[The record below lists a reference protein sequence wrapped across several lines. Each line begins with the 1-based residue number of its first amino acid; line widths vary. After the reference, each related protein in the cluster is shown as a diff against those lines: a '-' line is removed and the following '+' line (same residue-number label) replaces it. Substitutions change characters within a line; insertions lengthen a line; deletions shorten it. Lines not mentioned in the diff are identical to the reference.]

1 MTKRKA
7 EVDYKILITTSGIGS
22 RLGELTD
29 YTNKSL
35 VRIGNK
41 PALSLIIENYPSNS
55 EFVITIGHY
64 GEYVKEFLN
73 ITYPKHNFTF
83 IEVDNYEGP
92 GSSLG
97 YSILQAKKYLQC
109 PFIFNACDTLLAN
122 TAIVSKFLNKISN
135 FCLGGIRKDSSQYA
149 TLLVDN
155 KKVKEIKKK
164 GEINFDYAYTGI
176 CGIKDYDVFW
186 DILQKIYNKNPNDMT
201 LHEGHIINKM
211 LKQEID
217 FNFYKTKS
225 WLDMGNVG
233 ELEKTRKVFDSFA
246 EVLEKKEESIYFF
259 DDFVVKFFSNSEIC
273 KNRIKRY
280 HDLKGLIPEI
290 LASGDNFYKYK
301 KVDGDLMAN
310 AVDKNNFNNLLQ
322 WSKDNLWHTKQIKN
336 FKDLCYNFYI
346 EKSQKRIKKYLDGG
360 CDTESVINGVL
371 VPSVDELFNNIDID
385 WLCDGIPCGFHGDF
399 ILDNILKTEQGFC
412 LLDWRQDFAGNLSVG
427 DLYYDLSK
435 LNHNL
440 TVNHEIVN
448 QKLFDYSKDSCY
460 IMCNSRLLECKQV
473 LRKFIDDSGY
483 DYKKVEVLT
492 AIIWINMAPLHEYP
506 FDKFLFNFGKYNL
519 YKALKN
525 EY

>member
-1 MTKRKA
+1 MN
-7 EVDYKILITTSGIGS
+7 YKILITTSGIGS

-55 EFVITIGHY
+55 EFVITTGHY
-64 GEYVKEFLN
+64 GGYVKEFLN

-83 IEVDNYEGP
+83 VEVDNYEGP

-97 YSILQAKKYLQC
+97 YSILQAKEYLQC
-109 PFIFNACDTLLAN
+109 PFVFNACDTLLAN
-122 TAIVSKFLNKISN
+122 NTIVSKFLNKISN

-149 TLLVDN
+149 TLLIDN

-186 DILQKIYNKNPNDMT
+186 DILQETYNKNPNDMT

-233 ELEKTRKVFDSFA
+233 ELEKTRRVFDSFA

-259 DDFVVKFFSNSEIC
+259 DKYVVKFFSNSQIC
-273 KNRIKRY
+273 KNRTKRY
-280 HDLKGLIPEI
+280 EELEGLIPDI
-290 LASGDNFYKYK
+290 VASGENFYKYK
-301 KVDGDLMAN
+301 KVNGNLMAQH
-310 AVDKNNFNNLLQ
+310 VTRDSFQSLLN
-322 WSKDNLWHTKQIKN
+322 WSRDNLWQKKEITN
-336 FKDLCYNFYI
+336 FDKLCYDFYI
-346 EKSQKRIKKYLDGG
+346 KKSHDRIKKYLADRT
-360 CDTESVINGVL
+360 DTTSKINGV
-371 VPSVDELFNNIDID
+371 VIPPVKELFNRIDIE
-385 WLCDGIPCGFHGDF
+385 WLCDGIPSRFHGDF
-399 ILDNILKTEQGFC
+399 ILDNILKTKNDFC
-412 LLDWRQDFAGNLSVG
+412 LLDWRQDFGGNLSVG
-427 DLYYDLSK
+427 DLYYDLAK

-460 IMCNSRLLECKQV
+460 IMCNSKLLECKEI
-473 LRKFIDDSGY
+473 LRDFIESNGY
-483 DYKKVEVLT
+483 DYRKVEVLT
-492 AIIWINMAPLHEYP
+492 SIIWINMAPLHEYP
-506 FDKFLFNFGKYNL
+506 FDEFLFNFGKYNL
-519 YKALKN
+519 HKALKN